1 MSAIFLSGESSGEEG
16 AASYLLLDVVEGVG
30 RVDSEADQDD
40 MGIGV
45 GERSETVVIFLSSR
59 IPQRQLNVFSINLD
73 ICDVVLEDSW
83 DVDLDASRI
92 SSGFLEMSVLAPGW
106 QRGSYRR
113 RTEVGWRRPRWF
125 VGSGRQG
132 WIEMPTSGNVPL
144 EKTLQRH

>member
-1 MSAIFLSGESSGEEG
+1 M
-16 AASYLLLDVVEGVG
+16 
-30 RVDSEADQDD
+30 
-40 MGIGV
+40 
-45 GERSETVVIFLSSR
+45 
-59 IPQRQLNVFSINLD
+59 FSINLD
-73 ICDVVLEDSW
+73 IGDVVLEDSR

-106 QRGSYRR
+106 QRGSYRS